1 MLFRSIIEI
10 NKVNRQE
17 EDIYEW
23 IELFKCKREEELE
36 MLKGKTNN
44 PGILVAIDA
53 LREMSLSKAL
63 KAEWDFYLKQRRDRN
78 ARDEFVRDE
87 VISIGKAEGKA
98 VGKAVSV
105 EQIMKKMNLDL
116 KTACDIIGI
125 SVEEY
130 DAVRKQD
137 RG

>member
-1 MLFRSIIEI
+1 
-10 NKVNRQE
+10 
-17 EDIYEW
+17 
-23 IELFKCKREEELE
+23 

-87 VISIGKAEGKA
+87 GISIGKAEGKA